1 MDSQLRSQVVFHLTG
16 RQGDAANASAA
27 PQGMRPALLAPYR
40 HLDAIRHDFPVV
52 FASGKGEYVV
62 SLSAAVDG
70 ALRAV
75 APPGLQ
81 GEALRKRAL
90 QVERNVRSRVAAG
103 GSGTLQSLWDAA
115 VAELMPE
122 TNAEAFQRDATRVRD
137 ALAVSGVLAGCDP
150 KLPARFVR
158 HAWWV
163 VQKEKSQAARARIDA
178 LMIRLDDILRA
189 DYARSSAALM
199 SKSLRAT
206 FGVAHR
212 ELFDFSAM
220 SRLLN
225 QPAPH
230 GGLPPAR
237 RKRIEDALAVLGS
250 QAFFTPALEA
260 DEGGGAE
267 FVFDA
272 IGTALDAFLKRL
284 PEMVALHK
292 ALQVAALEVD
302 GRYVDEVHDPIFD
315 AMDEHALGAE
325 DLQLF
330 PDFLVCTSNAAAG
343 AHAALT
349 EALSAGVPLKVMV
362 RLDDLVEQGA
372 PGRTRFAFGMR
383 SSQLASAV
391 MSLGDVYVLQSTSS
405 NLLQMRDRVQRG
417 LRHAG
422 PALFSV
428 YAAQATAQVP
438 GYLASAAAMQARAFP
453 AFSYDPAAGPDLS
466 SRFSLENNPQPEQDW
481 PVDQLS
487 YADPDLQSVTEDV
500 AFTFV
505 DFALCDPRYDA
516 HFAVVPRADW
526 DNGLI
531 PAAQW
536 LAEPPADASTGV
548 PYVVAV
554 DDADMLCRLVVDDQ
568 LMRAALRCR
577 ENWHRLQELA
587 GINDSRMERLLAK
600 ERQAWEEQHAR
611 VAAAAPAA
619 APAAAE
625 AAAVPAA
632 AASAPADAPAAA
644 AAPEPARNPDEAYVE
659 TIRCSSC
666 NECTLAFPKMFA
678 YNEDKQAYIKDL
690 KSGTYRQLIEA
701 AEACQVS
708 VIHPGKP
715 WDPDEPGL
723 EELLERA
730 KPFL

>member
-1 MDSQLRSQVVFHLTG
+1 
-16 RQGDAANASAA
+16 
-27 PQGMRPALLAPYR
+27 
-40 HLDAIRHDFPVV
+40 
-52 FASGKGEYVV
+52 
-62 SLSAAVDG
+62 
-70 ALRAV
+70 
-75 APPGLQ
+75 
-81 GEALRKRAL
+81 
-90 QVERNVRSRVAAG
+90 
-103 GSGTLQSLWDAA
+103 
-115 VAELMPE
+115 
-122 TNAEAFQRDATRVRD
+122 
-137 ALAVSGVLAGCDP
+137 
-150 KLPARFVR
+150 
-158 HAWWV
+158 
-163 VQKEKSQAARARIDA
+163 
-178 LMIRLDDILRA
+178 
-189 DYARSSAALM
+189 
-199 SKSLRAT
+199 
-206 FGVAHR
+206 
-212 ELFDFSAM
+212 
-220 SRLLN
+220 
-225 QPAPH
+225 
-230 GGLPPAR
+230 
-237 RKRIEDALAVLGS
+237 
-250 QAFFTPALEA
+250 
-260 DEGGGAE
+260 
-267 FVFDA
+267 
-272 IGTALDAFLKRL
+272 
-284 PEMVALHK
+284 
-292 ALQVAALEVD
+292 
-302 GRYVDEVHDPIFD
+302 
-315 AMDEHALGAE
+315 
-325 DLQLF
+325 
-330 PDFLVCTSNAAAG
+330 
-343 AHAALT
+343 
-349 EALSAGVPLKVMV
+349 
-362 RLDDLVEQGA
+362 
-372 PGRTRFAFGMR
+372 
-383 SSQLASAV
+383 

-690 KSGTYRQLIEA
+690 KSGTYRQLVEA